1 MAKDGRQHTK
11 KCAAAALAVAAL
23 VAAAACGPAP
33 FAFVLGALVCWACQ
47 RLATKKRG
55 DLVPLS
61 TPAASP
67 AKGQAMPAAKP
78 ETQDEGA
85 QPAAPASSSP
95 ADGAAVPDTEEAPA
109 PAAPERDPHEELD
122 DLVLRSSDVIA
133 SLADL
138 VRHGDAPADL
148 RALVERSGL
157 LGWSGA
163 PRVEAKMLQR
173 SGHWWLYAADELP
186 DADYDRML
194 AAELLLNLTD
204 DLHYQASSVN
214 GSAPADVAALDDRIA
229 RILGAVD
236 GLDPFGAPDESTTFL
251 AQGAEEG
258 GEWAARLAIADFA
271 ESLPAPLRVAVS
283 FQVNI
288 ADGLTVVDVEVPR
301 PQVFV
306 SVASDEAGRAAWSR
320 SYAMRLCLAL
330 GRGAF
335 GASGRIERVV
345 VNGHEHGT
353 RTPVI
358 SIDLTRSGLDR
369 LRDELRALLV
379 GELPQGLGIRWYATA
394 DGRLAPVDPIM
405 TVWDDAVAPLSRWE
419 GVEENHLPAPDAVA
433 VATKSRAVSDLG
445 INEKFVRIEAWN
457 EAAGWLGASTRR
469 AVAAFE
475 ARRQKAT
482 DRTVAEACERVSR
495 ALVDGDIDVFDRQ
508 SMALLFVEGGELAT
522 TVRDA
527 ALRINGKPGHTA
539 EEVEDVLAR
548 LDAALEP
555 ASQTARY
562 EDDTE
567 NVFRYFNSTAERVRY
582 NLEADDNG
590 RELQLVPDEYYAAHA
605 QAAQLLVALGRHE
618 EALAHAREDVRI
630 APYTTDAALTEVRC
644 LEELSRVHE
653 AVDVLELAIERA
665 SNVREM
671 SICFYRLAFMEWK
684 LGRGRT
690 SVACYQRAMELHE
703 CVRDRAARELADVLA
718 AEKRLGKLSR
728 EEARE
733 TIVAEGIPYG
743 DVEGLRTMMRDA
755 AVACADAGLLSAARP
770 LAGVLLEAGND
781 DALLDVYTSLV
792 PTRP

>member
-1 MAKDGRQHTK
+1 
-11 KCAAAALAVAAL
+11 
-23 VAAAACGPAP
+23 
-33 FAFVLGALVCWACQ
+33 
-47 RLATKKRG
+47 
-55 DLVPLS
+55 
-61 TPAASP
+61 
-67 AKGQAMPAAKP
+67 MPAAKP

-122 DLVLRSSDVIA
+122 DLVLRSSNVIA

-214 GSAPADVAALDDRIA
+214 SSAPADVAALDDRIA

-394 DGRLAPVDPIM
+394 DGRLAPVDPFPAGKALRR
-405 TVWDDAVAPLSRWE
+405 TTFPRPTPLPSPPS
-419 GVEENHLPAPDAVA
+419 PAPSP
-433 VATKSRAVSDLG
+433 TS
-445 INEKFVRIEAWN
+445 
-457 EAAGWLGASTRR
+457 ASTRSSCASRRGTRPPAGSAR
-469 AVAAFE
+469 ARDAPSPPSRPA
-475 ARRQKAT
+475 ARR
-482 DRTVAEACERVSR
+482 R
-495 ALVDGDIDVFDRQ
+495 
-508 SMALLFVEGGELAT
+508 
-522 TVRDA
+522 
-527 ALRINGKPGHTA
+527 PTA
-539 EEVEDVLAR
+539 PSPR
-548 LDAALEP
+548 
-555 ASQTARY
+555 
-562 EDDTE
+562 
-567 NVFRYFNSTAERVRY
+567 
-582 NLEADDNG
+582 
-590 RELQLVPDEYYAAHA
+590 
-605 QAAQLLVALGRHE
+605 
-618 EALAHAREDVRI
+618 
-630 APYTTDAALTEVRC
+630 
-644 LEELSRVHE
+644 
-653 AVDVLELAIERA
+653 RA
-665 SNVREM
+665 S
-671 SICFYRLAFMEWK
+671 A
-684 LGRGRT
+684 
-690 SVACYQRAMELHE
+690 
-703 CVRDRAARELADVLA
+703 
-718 AEKRLGKLSR
+718 
-728 EEARE
+728 
-733 TIVAEGIPYG
+733 
-743 DVEGLRTMMRDA
+743 
-755 AVACADAGLLSAARP
+755 
-770 LAGVLLEAGND
+770 
-781 DALLDVYTSLV
+781 
-792 PTRP
+792 